1 MTERNETFRRLSAT
15 LVPTIGIVGAACR
28 LPGAADEAAFRA
40 LLAEGRSAVRPA
52 PEGRW
57 NVARHLHPAR
67 NTPGYA
73 YSFAG
78 GYLDAPF
85 AFDTT
90 VFGLSPREAAQMDP
104 QQRLLLEVVWDALGN
119 AEIPPASLARTEVG
133 VYVGGSSLD
142 HGNIHA
148 ADPASIDS
156 HFMTGNTLSIL
167 ANRISHVFDLRGPSF
182 TVDTA
187 CSSSLVAFARAV
199 ADLEAGRVETA
210 IVAGVNLL
218 LSPFSFVGFSRASML
233 SQTGLCRPFSADGD
247 GYVRSEGA
255 VALVLTRTD
264 HARPGALRATVE
276 AADVNSDGHTSGIAL
291 PGLDGQTALLTRIYR
306 DLDADAIAFVEAH
319 GTGTRVGDPIEAEAL
334 GRALGRRRSRPL
346 PIGSVKS
353 NIGHLE
359 PASGVAGL
367 MKALI
372 ALETR
377 VLPAS
382 LHLEALHPDIDFEG
396 LGLAPARAPV
406 TLPAEPETLVAGVSS
421 FGFGGT
427 NAHVVLRGAPKAP
440 VAASATETT
449 RPTRLVVSAAS
460 REALRAGAK
469 AVAERLEAGIDAR
482 RLAAALAAGRDPM
495 EHRAVV
501 ALDADDLAGA
511 LAGFAAEGRHGDV
524 EEGVARGRDAGVCL
538 VYSGNGAQWAGM
550 GRVAF
555 ARNAAF
561 RARFEEVSATFAT
574 LSDRSLVDD
583 LHDPELAEKMRFG
596 AFLQPILFG
605 LQTATTASLVAAG
618 VRPTMVVGHSIGELA
633 AATDAGA
640 IGLEDALRIVVAR
653 SACQEAVHGRGTMAV
668 FAAGRD
674 AVADLLAALGRDDV
688 EIAADNGPSSVTISG
703 ATEAVALAVREGRR
717 RRIASRTLDI
727 EYPFH
732 SRFVEGLRERM
743 LETLG
748 PIAPRPASISVIS
761 TVTGEPIGDRLLD
774 ADHWWWN
781 VRAPVRF
788 REAIGRAAALGAG
801 LFVEIGP
808 RPILQS
814 PIADTLRD
822 AGSAARTVATLAE
835 ADDRRPEA
843 DPIARVVARLV
854 ANGATLCEPE
864 APPPPVDRTLGLPS
878 YAWQRREHRFAH
890 TSERLDVFGEEAIHP
905 LIGARLAQGQH
916 EWRTRLDARLQPWLA
931 DHLVEGEVVVPAAA
945 IAEMILAVG
954 RDLEPEGPLAFED
967 LDVLVPLTLPADGM
981 RELSIRHAEAT
992 GAVEIWSRLRF
1003 GPDEWSLNARARLA
1017 APTAPRRPPAASGSR
1032 RDTFATDAIYAA
1044 AATFGLDYGPAFRL
1058 ARACDRRGDTM
1069 TVETRPATP
1078 IPLGQGLSPLLL
1090 HPASL
1095 DAALHPLFCFVD
1107 ADPASRET
1115 HLPVGIA
1122 RLVLHRTG
1130 AEVAA
1135 ANVRVERETENTL
1148 TVAVHLFDARGEI
1161 VAEADGVHMRRVVL
1175 EQRAVDD
1182 VCFRVE
1188 LCRRE
1193 RAAPLDPVAV
1203 IGSVFAGRGEETAD
1217 EARLMLRAHMLATAH
1232 RALARIADADGR
1244 LDIGAA
1250 VLAGRLSPEAAG
1262 WVGRMAEVLAEAGLA
1277 DLDAGGF
1284 RLAAETGLPDPEPIL
1299 ATFAAEFPAASDE
1312 LLHAART
1319 AAEVDGFLAEGLP
1332 PGRGKALKQAFE
1344 AMPLLSAAARRSLD
1358 AALHRLMAAAGD
1370 VPPRLLIAQSHARRI
1385 LALLLGHVQRTGMR
1399 VTVAGTDRT
1408 RLERLAARLPVGSGI
1423 DVLDLSTTI
1432 ADGPR
1437 FDVAVMV
1444 ASHCRDDDLLEK
1456 MAGRVVDDGALVV
1469 FHPMDDGLIDF
1480 WFGMADAWFAGSLD
1494 PHLAI
1499 GGVCPI
1505 GDARRRMDRLGCD
1518 AVGEHVIGAPDEI
1531 ALIGRVAPRPAKPA
1545 ATPLVRILD
1554 EDSVET
1560 GLLAAVRDAFAAR
1573 GGRLADADTS
1583 AERIRL
1589 FAHATGD
1596 DRRRAVAALETLRA
1610 DLLAG
1615 APRLAVV
1622 LRTGTGAARDPV
1634 CDAIRGFL
1642 RVALNEHPGTRIRVL
1657 DLDPTLDDA
1666 AAGEALAD
1674 WLVRD
1679 DGEAD
1684 TTITTAGA
1692 FVPRVRRGLPAAT
1705 DAETASEALEA
1716 VLPRRGALEH
1726 FTWRPKPRR
1735 APGLGEIEVE
1745 VIATGLNFRDVML
1758 AMGLLDEG
1766 DVADGLAGADYGFE
1780 CVGRV
1785 VALGEGAARFRP
1797 GDVVLGFAPRAFASH
1812 VTGPADVFVP
1822 APEGIEPTAAATVPV
1837 AFVTA
1842 WYGLVECAR
1851 LKPGEVVLV
1860 HGAAGGVGL
1869 AALQV
1874 ARSLGA
1880 RVVATVSTQE
1890 KRALARLF
1898 GAETILDSRSLDF
1911 VDAVRKDLGGV
1922 DVVLNSLSGDAM
1934 RAGVKCL
1941 KPFGRFVELGKRDY
1955 VANTELALRPFRRN
1969 LTYHGVDVDQ
1979 LLAHDP
1985 SIVARGFAA
1994 IAEGFRDGRFS
2005 ALPHRLFEADEI
2017 GEAFRLMQ
2025 AAGHVGKILVR
2036 PPVPGT
2042 RRLPPAPKTPFA
2054 PGDGVQLVVGGTGG
2068 FGFATALHLAD
2079 RGARRIVVA
2088 SRSGRL
2094 EDGAAEKVAA
2104 LAARGIDLR
2113 VETVDAADLASVEAL
2128 VARTARDVGPI
2139 AGVWLTAMVLDDGL
2153 LADLDATRI
2162 DRVLAPKVAGAV
2174 NLDRA
2179 TRGQPVETFV
2189 LFSSA
2194 AALVGS
2200 PGQAAYA
2207 AANAFV
2213 EGIARRRRAEGLPA
2227 LAVAW
2232 GAIAD
2237 VGVLAREG
2245 ATAARLERVTGVAG
2259 FRAREALARLDDLL
2273 ARADRFDDPVICCA
2287 GFRKVGALRD
2297 LALLATPAFEDF
2309 LRGDGESEEGETD
2322 LATLIDG
2329 KSDGEAMKIL
2339 CDIVAGEVARILRLA
2354 PSEVDVGRPL
2364 DELGLDSLM
2373 ALELRMNVESRF
2385 GVELP
2390 LVAITSVKNLHDL
2403 ARRLLQSLRGGDT
2416 AEEGRL
2422 DAGDESLVAMHG
2434 GDGEAFAGL
2443 STEIEARRKRLE
2455 GRT

>member
-1 MTERNETFRRLSAT
+1 MTERTETSRRLDASRA
-15 LVPTIGIVGAACR
+15 PTIGIVGAACR
-28 LPGAADEAAFRA
+28 LPGAPDETAFRA

-67 NTPGYA
+67 NAPGYA

-85 AFDTT
+85 AFDAT

-104 QQRLLLEVVWDALGN
+104 QQRLLLEVVRDALDD
-119 AEIPPASLARTEVG
+119 AEIPSASLARGEVG

-167 ANRISHVFDLRGPSF
+167 ANRISYVFDLRGPSF

-199 ADLEAGRVETA
+199 ADLAAGRIETA
-210 IVAGVNLL
+210 IVAGVNVL

-255 VALVLTRTD
+255 VALVLTQADR
-264 HARPGALRATVE
+264 ARPGALRATVE
-276 AADVNSDGHTSGIAL
+276 AADVNSDGRTSGIAL
-291 PGLDGQTALLTRIYR
+291 PGLDGQAALLERVYR
-306 DLDADAIAFVEAH
+306 DLDADALAFVEAH

-334 GRALGRRRSRPL
+334 GRVLGRRRSRPL

-359 PASGVAGL
+359 PASGVAGI

-382 LHLEALHPDIDFEG
+382 LHLEALHPDIDFAR
-396 LGLAPARAPV
+396 LNLAPARESVA
-406 TLPAEPETLVAGVSS
+406 LPSEPETLVAGVSS

-440 VAASATETT
+440 VAPATEA
-449 RPTRLVVSAAS
+449 PSPARLVVSAAS

-469 AVAERLEAGIDAR
+469 AVAERLEAGVDAP
-482 RLAAALAAGRDPM
+482 RLAAALAAGRDLM
-495 EHRAVV
+495 DHRAVV

-511 LAGFAAEGRHGDV
+511 LAGFAADGRHGDV
-524 EEGVARGRDAGVCL
+524 EEGLARGREASVCL

-550 GRVAF
+550 GRTAF

-583 LHDPELAEKMRFG
+583 LHDPDLAEKMRFG

-618 VRPTMVVGHSIGELA
+618 VKPAMVVGHSIGELA

-674 AVADLLAALGRDDV
+674 TVADLLAALGRDDV
-688 EIAADNGPSSVTISG
+688 EIAADNGPSSVTVSG
-703 ATEAVALAVREGRR
+703 SNEAVALAVREGRR
-717 RRIASRTLDI
+717 RRVASRTLDI

-743 LETLG
+743 LEALG
-748 PIAPRPASISVIS
+748 PIAPRPASIALVS

-788 REAIGRAAALGAG
+788 RDAIGRAAALGAG

-822 AGSAARTVATLAE
+822 VGSAARTVATLAE
-835 ADDRRPEA
+835 ADDRRAHA
-843 DPIARVVARLV
+843 DPIARIVARLV
-854 ANGATLCEPE
+854 ANGATLVEPA
-864 APPPPVDRTLGLPS
+864 APPPPVDRALGLPA

-931 DHLVEGEVVVPAAA
+931 DHVVEGEIVVPAAA

-992 GAVEIWSRLRF
+992 GAVEIWSRPRF

-1017 APTAPRRPPAASGSR
+1017 APTAPRRPPAGSGTR
-1032 RDTFATDAIYAA
+1032 RGTFATDAIYAA
-1044 AATFGLDYGPAFRL
+1044 ASVFGIDYGPAFRL
-1058 ARACDRRGDTM
+1058 ALACDRRGDTM
-1069 TVETRPATP
+1069 TVETLPATP
-1078 IPLGQGLSPLLL
+1078 VPLGQGLSPLLL

-1122 RLVLHRTG
+1122 RLVLHRDG
-1130 AEVAA
+1130 ATVVAA
-1135 ANVRVERETENTL
+1135 SVRVERETENTL
-1148 TVAVHLFDARGEI
+1148 TVGVHLFDAEGRI
-1161 VAEADGVHMRRVVL
+1161 VAEADGIHMRRVML

-1188 LCRRE
+1188 ICRRE
-1193 RAAPLDPVAV
+1193 RPAPLDPAAA
-1203 IGSVFAGRGEETAD
+1203 IGAAFAGRGEEAPD

-1232 RALARIADADGR
+1232 RALLRVADADRR

-1250 VLAGRLSPEAAG
+1250 VLAGRLSPEATG
-1262 WVGRMAEVLAEAGLA
+1262 WVGRMAEVLADAGLA
-1277 DLDAGGF
+1277 ELDAAGI
-1284 RLAAETGLPDPEPIL
+1284 RLAAETGLPAPEPIL
-1299 ATFAAEFPAASDE
+1299 ATFAAEFPSASDE

-1319 AAEVDGFLAEGLP
+1319 AAEVDGFLAEGAP
-1332 PGRGKALKQAFE
+1332 PAQRRTLAQTFE
-1344 AMPLLSAAARRSLD
+1344 TMPLLSAAARRSVD
-1358 AALHRLMAAAGD
+1358 AALRAVMSAAGD
-1370 VPPRLLIAQSHARRI
+1370 VPPRLLIAQSHARRL
-1385 LALLLGHVQRTGMR
+1385 LALLLGHVQRTGLR
-1399 VTVAGTDRT
+1399 VTVAGTDRA
-1408 RLERLAARLPVGSGI
+1408 RLDRLAARLPAGSGI
-1423 DVLDLSTTI
+1423 DVRDLAVPSTE
-1432 ADGPR
+1432 GPR
-1437 FDVAVMV
+1437 FDLAVMV
-1444 ASHCRDDDLLEK
+1444 ASHGRDDDLLEK
-1456 MAGRVVDDGALVV
+1456 MAGEVVDGGALLVL
-1469 FHPMDDGLIDF
+1469 HPMDDGLVDF
-1480 WFGMADAWFAGSLD
+1480 WFGMAEDWFAGSLD
-1494 PHLAI
+1494 PLLPI

-1505 GDARRRMDRLGCD
+1505 GDTRRRLERLGCS
-1518 AVGEHVIGAPDEI
+1518 AIGEHAVGAPDEI
-1531 ALIGRVAPRPAKPA
+1531 ALIGRLPEREPKAAPTAIA
-1545 ATPLVRILD
+1545 RILD
-1554 EDSVET
+1554 EATVDA
-1560 GLLAAVRDAFAAR
+1560 GLLAAFRSAFAAR
-1573 GGRLADADTS
+1573 GGRLADADAS

-1589 FAHATGD
+1589 FPRAVGN
-1596 DRRRAVAALETLRA
+1596 DRSRAVAALGTLRA
-1610 DLLAG
+1610 DLIAEST
-1615 APRLAVV
+1615 RLAVV
-1622 LRTGTGAARDPV
+1622 LRTGSGATRDPV

-1642 RVALNEHPGTRIRVL
+1642 RVALNERAGTRIRVL
-1657 DLDPTLDDA
+1657 DLDPALDDA

-1674 WLVRD
+1674 WLARD

-1684 TTITTAGA
+1684 TTVTPDGA
-1692 FVPRVRRGLPAAT
+1692 FVPRVRRGLPAAPS
-1705 DAETASEALEA
+1705 AEAATEALEA

-1880 RVVATVSTQE
+1880 RVVATVSTPE

-1911 VDAVRKDLGGV
+1911 VDTVRKDLGGV

-2042 RRLPPAPKTPFA
+2042 RRLPPAPKAPFA

-2068 FGFATALHLAD
+2068 FGLATALHLAD
-2079 RGARRIVVA
+2079 KGARRIVVA

-2104 LAARGIDLR
+2104 LAARGVDFR

-2139 AGVWLTAMVLDDGL
+2139 TGVWLTAMVLDDGL
-2153 LADLDATRI
+2153 LPDLDPARI

-2200 PGQAAYA
+2200 PGQSAYA

-2213 EGIARRRRAEGLPA
+2213 EGLARRRRAEGLPA

-2329 KSDGEAMKIL
+2329 KSDGEALKIL

-2422 DAGDESLVAMHG
+2422 DAGDETLVAMHG

-2443 STEIEARRKRLE
+2443 SAEIEARRKRLE